1 MKPST
6 SFGIRQFKRR
16 YEPVKSML
24 FYSSLLMLFLCT
36 TMKLT
41 AQSDVEIK
49 AWMEYMTPGDM
60 HKVLAVRRGMDN

>member
-24 FYSSLLMLFLCT
+24 FYSSLLMLFFCT